1 MADLLR
7 TRIATSEYPAGGM
20 LPSESALCREFGVA
34 QTTIRRALVLL

>member
-1 MADLLR
+1 
-7 TRIATSEYPAGGM
+7 M